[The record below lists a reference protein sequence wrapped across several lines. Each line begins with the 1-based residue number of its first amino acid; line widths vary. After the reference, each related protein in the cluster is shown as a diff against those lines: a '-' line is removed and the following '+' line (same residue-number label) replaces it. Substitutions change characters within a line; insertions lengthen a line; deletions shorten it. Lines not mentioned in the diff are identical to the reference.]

1 MQPMIPN
8 SDYSSNSL
16 PLRATGLDVAF
27 LRKVYLLVTAAI
39 GVSAAGAAFALFAGA
54 DSPRLIAPGLA
65 VPPLVG
71 WFVAHPLLAFLLLL
85 GSTFG
90 ASMVARKPGLN
101 VVALF
106 SLSGL
111 MGLFIAPA
119 VYFAQLAASE
129 GQTRSTSPVLH
140 SFALAVVAFVGLS
153 GYALV
158 TKRDFSFL
166 RGFVTMGLFVVIGA
180 SLLNLFFGG
189 AVLSLAIASAAV
201 LLFGAFIL
209 YDTSRMIR
217 GGETEA
223 VPAALGLYLNFLN
236 LFLALLRIFGARRD

>member
-1 MQPMIPN
+1 MQPTNFN
-8 SDYSSNSL
+8 SGYSTSPL
-16 PLRATGLDVAF
+16 PWRAAGLDVAF

-54 DSPRLIAPGLA
+54 DSPRYLGPGLA

-71 WFVAHPLLAFLLLL
+71 FFVSHPLLAFVMLL
-85 GSTFG
+85 GATFG
-90 ASMVARKPGLN
+90 ASAVARKPGLN
-101 VVALF
+101 LVALF
-106 SLSGL
+106 GLSGL

-119 VYFAQLAASE
+119 VYFAQLAASD
-129 GQTRSTSPVLH
+129 GLTRSPSPVLH
-140 SFALAVVAFVGLS
+140 AFALAVVAFVGLS
-153 GYALV
+153 AYALV

-180 SLLNLFFGG
+180 SVLNLFFGG

-236 LFLALLRIFGARRD
+236 LFMALLRIFGSRRD

>member
-1 MQPMIPN
+1 MQPMIPR
-8 SDYSSNSL
+8 SDYSPNAL
-16 PLRATGLDVAF
+16 PARAAGLDVAF
-27 LRKVYLLVTAAI
+27 LRKVYLLVTAAV
-39 GVSAAGAAFALFAGA
+39 GVSAAGAACAMFAGT
-54 DSPRLIAPGLA
+54 DSPRYLGPGLA

-71 WFVAHPLLAFLLLL
+71 WFVAHPVLAFLLLM
-85 GSTFG
+85 GATFG
-90 ASMVARKPGLN
+90 ASAVIRKPGLN

-119 VYFAQLAASE
+119 VYFAQLAASD
-129 GQTRSTSPVLH
+129 GQTRSPSPVLH
-140 SFALAVVAFVGLS
+140 AFALAVLAFVGLS
-153 GYALV
+153 AYALA

-166 RGFVTMGLFVVIGA
+166 RGFVTMGLFVIIGA

-201 LLFGAFIL
+201 LLFGAYIL
-209 YDTSRMIR
+209 YDTSRMVR
-217 GGETEA
+217 GGETEP

-236 LFLALLRIFGARRD
+236 LFLALLRIFGSRRD